1 MGREIERKFLVAGDG
16 WRGLGTSELYRQ
28 AYLSTDP
35 ARVVR
40 IRRVGKRAWVSIK
53 GKITDA
59 TRREFEY
66 LIPPEDADEMLEHLC
81 LQPAIE
87 KTRTVIPIGNH
98 TFEVDEFHARNAG
111 LIVVEIELES
121 EDQQVD
127 LPDWVGDE
135 VTGDP
140 AYTNARLQEKP
151 FDTWK

>member
-16 WRGLGTSELYRQ
+16 WRGLGTGELYRQ
-28 AYLSTDP
+28 AYLCTDL

-40 IRRVGKRAWVSIK
+40 IRRAGDRAWVSIK
-53 GKITDA
+53 GKITDV

-66 LIPPEDADEMLEHLC
+66 PIPPEDADEMIEQLC
-81 LQPAIE
+81 LQPVIE
-87 KTRTVIPIGNH
+87 KTRTVIPIGDH
-98 TFEVDEFHARNAG
+98 TFEVDEFHGRNAG
-111 LIVVEIELES
+111 LIVVEVELES
-121 EDQQVD
+121 EDEQVE
-127 LPDWVGDE
+127 LPDWVGTE